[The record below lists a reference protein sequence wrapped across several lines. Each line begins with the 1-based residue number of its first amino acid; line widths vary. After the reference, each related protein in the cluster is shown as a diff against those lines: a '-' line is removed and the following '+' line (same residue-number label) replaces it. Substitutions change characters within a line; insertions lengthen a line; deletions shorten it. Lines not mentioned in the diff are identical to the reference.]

1 MWLAAGYSS
10 KFGGAKSLTASPTL
24 VKPSRWAM
32 SFTEVP
38 GGLKFLGAV
47 ATWLTL

>member
-1 MWLAAGYSS
+1 MWLGAGYLLCP
-10 KFGGAKSLTASPTL
+10 GAKLLTASPTL

-38 GGLKFLGAV
+38 GGLKSLGAV